1 MFLFKK
7 IVSAFLMPVPIGL
20 FLLLLAFIYLI
31 SNSYNKAKV
40 YLFLALSWFVLLSY
54 APISNMIIKPL
65 EDSHKALINP
75 PVVKYILVLGSGHS
89 TNEDLSI
96 TSQVSSVGV
105 NRLAEGIRLYNLI
118 PNSKLVVSGYGGKDI
133 NPHALMQEKLSL
145 SLGVKKEDIIRFD
158 TPKDTRLEAIKM
170 KELVKNENFIL
181 LTSASHMKRAMLL
194 FKKEGLNAIAAP
206 TYHLAKENKT
216 FRKFSGDNLYKVEVA
231 FHEYLG
237 IAWAKLRDII

>member
-89 TNEDLSI
+89 TNE
-96 TSQVSSVGV
+96 
-105 NRLAEGIRLYNLI
+105 
-118 PNSKLVVSGYGGKDI
+118 
-133 NPHALMQEKLSL
+133 
-145 SLGVKKEDIIRFD
+145 
-158 TPKDTRLEAIKM
+158 
-170 KELVKNENFIL
+170 
-181 LTSASHMKRAMLL
+181 
-194 FKKEGLNAIAAP
+194 
-206 TYHLAKENKT
+206 
-216 FRKFSGDNLYKVEVA
+216 
-231 FHEYLG
+231 
-237 IAWAKLRDII
+237 